1 MHFLSVVALCL
12 ACLACAVAPA
22 AAQTSPSPPK
32 TPPPKGPAAETKKWS
47 GPQISAWGNYFTTID
62 GALASVAVDRSL
74 RPKAPLVSRPQLLR
88 VKVKLRAPKPNG
100 LSDRRELQAL
110 AGIEDELRSQLKAA
124 TRATEVGRI
133 TTAGHRELYFYST
146 GDAGL
151 QGAVSAVMQKFSAY
165 KIEMESRADPE
176 WHQYLDALYPK
187 GEDFQRMSNMDVIG
201 GLLDAGDTLRPVRE
215 VRHWI
220 YFGTAADRQQL
231 APKIEALGYKLGPE
245 TEGSQDR
252 PYGLVVARNQSITP
266 DQIDN
271 AVIELYRLA
280 QQAGAEYDG
289 WEAALVVSPKK
300 Q

>member
-22 AAQTSPSPPK
+22 ASQTSK
-32 TPPPKGPAAETKKWS
+32 PPPKAPAAETKKWS
-47 GPQISAWGNYFTTID
+47 GPQISAWGNYFTTIN
-62 GALASVAVDRSL
+62 GALASVALDRSL
-74 RPKAPLVSRPQLLR
+74 RPKAPLVSRPNLLR

-100 LSDRRELQAL
+100 LSDRSEAQAL
-110 AGIEDELRSQLKAA
+110 ADIEDELRSQLKAA

-133 TTAGHRELYFYST
+133 TTAGHRELFFYSA

-151 QGAVSAVMQKFSAY
+151 QGAVSAVMQKFGAY

-176 WHQYLDALYPK
+176 WSEYLDTLYPK

-201 GLLDAGDTLRPVRE
+201 GLLDAGDTLRPVRA

-220 YFGTAADRQQL
+220 YFGTQADRQQI

-245 TEGSQDR
+245 TDGSQDR
-252 PYGLVVARNQSITP
+252 PYGLVVTRNQSITP

-289 WEAALVVSPKK
+289 WEAALVASPKK
-300 Q
+300 R